1 MVTGECA
8 PRRAEDAG
16 LSLLEVV
23 IAMSIFAVGVTAIL
37 GILVNSDDLVGG
49 NIRRTAATN
58 LVNQTLEAARAQ
70 TAIAITNGRVVSTQT
85 VGGTTYTI
93 TQDAKFLTSNA
104 SANVCQSSGST
115 LAYKLVRVSV
125 AWPQMGNVQPVTGDV
140 LRAIGVTSS
149 DGLDSST
156 GTVAVLIT
164 GGTGLPVSGV
174 TVGLSGT
181 TTSQVT
187 GSDGC
192 AVFAGLTPQAYTVT
206 ANQSGYVG
214 SANTATATTTISAAA
229 GTVTRGPCSTT
240 PSAPST
246 SPSTDPPGRWFPQGS
261 RSGSGAPT
269 SPRRVWA
276 PVPVTTSRPA

>member
-115 LAYKLVRVSV
+115 GLQAGPGLGGLAADGQRP
-125 AWPQMGNVQPVTGDV
+125 AGHRGCAAGDRGHQQR
-140 LRAIGVTSS
+140 RA
-149 DGLDSST
+149 GLQYRH
-156 GTVAVLIT
+156 G
-164 GGTGLPVSGV
+164 GGTDHRGHRPSGV
-174 TVGLSGT
+174 RCHGRPFRDHDLAGHR
-181 TTSQVT
+181 QRR
-187 GSDGC
+187 C

-229 GTVTRGPCSTT
+229 GTVTAGPCSTT